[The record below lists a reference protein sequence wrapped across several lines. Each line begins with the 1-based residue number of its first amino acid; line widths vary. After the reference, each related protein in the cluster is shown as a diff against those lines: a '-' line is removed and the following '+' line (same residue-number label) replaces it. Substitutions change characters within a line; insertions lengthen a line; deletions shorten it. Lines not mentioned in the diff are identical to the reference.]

1 MSGNIQ
7 ERWAFHTAL
16 HVEFKD
22 VGKFIQDTR
31 YTGVEL
37 NELQHNWLLGS
48 VPAPNILEAWKIKS
62 VMILYNLRNT
72 QGDFG
77 MIDKIGINNG
87 HLPVHMFE
95 NLNITRNANWDVKKL
110 ELPGQFSFRY
120 SLGVTIHVN
129 YPQVIDHGQWPT
141 QFLFAGIG
149 LEFVK

>member
-37 NELQHNWLLGS
+37 NETQHNWLVGS
-48 VPAPNILEAWKIKS
+48 VPGPNILDAWKVKA
-62 VMILYNLRNT
+62 VMILYNIRNT

-77 MIDKIGINNG
+77 MIDKIGIRNG
-87 HLPVHMFE
+87 HLVLGSIE

-110 ELPGQFSFRY
+110 ELPGPTSFRY
-120 SLGVTIHVN
+120 SLGVMIHVN
-129 YPQVIDHGQWPT
+129 YPQIVDHGQWPT